1 LTIVT
6 TNNPVPSNNPSV
18 NVNTTVS
25 NNNQPLKSVEKE
37 SQHHPPQ
44 HYHQQHHHQKDH
56 VHASHKAASSNPVDG
71 NCNINPSCANL
82 DNNLKLEKL
91 LEMNYMVRYYEGFFI
106 LSVCLLFFLFS
117 RLDYG
122 TSS

>member
-18 NVNTTVS
+18 NVNTSVS
-25 NNNQPLKSVEKE
+25 NNNQSLKSVEKE

-71 NCNINPSCANL
+71 HCNINISSANC
-82 DNNLKLEKL
+82 DSSVKLERL
-91 LEMNYMVRYYEGFFI
+91 LEMNYMVRYDEGFFFF
-106 LSVCLLFFLFS
+106 SVFLLFLLCF
-117 RLDYG
+117 RLWHK
-122 TSS
+122 